1 MTEQD
6 EMVSLSFDF
15 GPARRGEITESY
27 LTALGAVT
35 GSALRQMLSGAKG
48 TMNIKGKPSEIDAY
62 VGALFAEKAY
72 MQAISQSGLGNP
84 KTRRNAAELS
94 KAVRKFERRTGLK
107 WPFK

>member
-72 MQAISQSGLGNP
+72 MQAISQVGLDNP
-84 KTRRNAAELS
+84 RTFQSKGELNRAIRR
-94 KAVRKFERRTGLK
+94 FEDKTGLK